1 MKEYVIIEEY
11 GDIDILKIIKEYLQ
25 ERDQDEI

>member
-1 MKEYVIIEEY
+1 MKDYIIIEEY